1 MNKNKTIELTNDYIF
16 KRVFSKKGNEDLL
29 IDLLESILEI
39 KIEKIEVIEEAE
51 IDRININ
58 DKVGVIDLKA
68 TINNNTI
75 VDIEIQLSDQ
85 HNMIMRSMFYTAGLY
100 HTGLKAGEKYEANK
114 KVIGINILKYNIFK
128 WKKYHSKITMKEK
141 ELNIEVTD
149 MIEIHFIELPKF
161 LKSKNEGS
169 KKLRQWMEFICNE
182 REGKIEMAVKE
193 NKKIAKAKEEYEY
206 LTGDEAVQ
214 RLAFLRDKWERDH
227 NSDIAWEREEAR
239 KQGLNEGR
247 KIGRKAGEK
256 AGRIEGKSEE
266 RKKII
271 KEMLKKEFTEET
283 IIEITKIS
291 KKELEKIK
299 EEIKE
304 EIK

>member
-1 MNKNKTIELTNDYIF
+1 MDKNRTLKLTNDYIF

-58 DKVGVIDLKA
+58 DKIGIIDLKA
-68 TINNNTI
+68 TINNNSI
-75 VDIEIQLSDQ
+75 VDIEIQLRDQ
-85 HNMIMRSMFYTAGLY
+85 HNMIMRSMFYAAGLY
-100 HTGLKAGEKYEANK
+100 HTGLKSGEKYEENK

-149 MIEIHFIELPKF
+149 AIEIHFIELPKF
-161 LKSKNEGS
+161 LKSKNEGN

-182 REGKIEMAVKE
+182 RKGEIEMAVKE

-206 LTGDEAVQ
+206 LTGDDAVQ

-227 NSDIAWEREEAR
+227 NSEIAWERKKAR
-239 KQGLNEGR
+239 KQGLS
-247 KIGRKAGEK
+247 
-256 AGRIEGKSEE
+256 EGKNEE

-271 KEMLKKEFTEET
+271 NEMLKKEFSEET
-283 IIEITKIS
+283 IIELTKIS
-291 KKELEKIK
+291 KEELEKLK
-299 EEIKE
+299 EQLK
-304 EIK
+304 

>member
-1 MNKNKTIELTNDYIF
+1 MDKNRTLKLTNDYIF

-58 DKVGVIDLKA
+58 DKIGIIDLKA
-68 TINNNTI
+68 TINNNSI
-75 VDIEIQLSDQ
+75 VDIEIQLRDQ
-85 HNMIMRSMFYTAGLY
+85 HNMIMRSMFYAAGLY
-100 HTGLKAGEKYEANK
+100 HTGLKSGEKYEENK

-149 MIEIHFIELPKF
+149 AIEIHFIELPKF
-161 LKSKNEGS
+161 LKSKNEGN

-182 REGKIEMAVKE
+182 RKGKIEMAVKE

-206 LTGDEAVQ
+206 LTGDDAVQ

-227 NSDIAWEREEAR
+227 NSEIAWERKEAR
-239 KQGLNEGR
+239 KQGLS
-247 KIGRKAGEK
+247 
-256 AGRIEGKSEE
+256 EGKNEE

-271 KEMLKKEFTEET
+271 NEMLKKEFSEET
-283 IIEITKIS
+283 IIELTKIS
-291 KKELEKIK
+291 KEELEKLK
-299 EEIKE
+299 EQLK
-304 EIK
+304 

>member
-75 VDIEIQLSDQ
+75 VDIEIQLRDQ

-100 HTGLKAGEKYEANK
+100 
-114 KVIGINILKYNIFK
+114 
-128 WKKYHSKITMKEK
+128 
-141 ELNIEVTD
+141 
-149 MIEIHFIELPKF
+149 
-161 LKSKNEGS
+161 
-169 KKLRQWMEFICNE
+169 
-182 REGKIEMAVKE
+182 
-193 NKKIAKAKEEYEY
+193 
-206 LTGDEAVQ
+206 
-214 RLAFLRDKWERDH
+214 H

-247 KIGRKAGEK
+247 KIGRKKENYKRDAK
-256 AGRIEGKSEE
+256 KRIYRRNNYRNNKD
-266 RKKII
+266 
-271 KEMLKKEFTEET
+271 
-283 IIEITKIS
+283 
-291 KKELEKIK
+291 
-299 EEIKE
+299 
-304 EIK
+304 